1 MEMKRRLLLVVII
14 MIGLLMS
21 PHAQATQ
28 EQQRLTPATVVRVID
43 GDTIEAV
50 GPDGARNRVR
60 LIGLDCPELGHE
72 KPCVRH
78 YAFAAAE
85 FTRAQLEGR
94 GVWLEADVDKFDIYN
109 RQLAYVWT
117 TPPTSLAEDEI
128 RECMFNAILLLEGYA
143 LTYTVP
149 PNVKYADTF
158 ARFQHEAMEAG
169 RGLWGPLA
177 EVIHTIVYVTLTGK
191 KYHADGCRYLAQSRI
206 PMSLAEALW
215 RWYGPCTVCKPV
227 FWMPTGVPCE

>member
-1 MEMKRRLLLVVII
+1 M
-14 MIGLLMS
+14 
-21 PHAQATQ
+21 
-28 EQQRLTPATVVRVID
+28 

-50 GPDGARNRVR
+50 GPDGARYRVR

-72 KPCVRH
+72 KPCARH
-78 YAFAAAE
+78 YAFA
-85 FTRAQLEGR
+85 Q
-94 GVWLEADVDKFDIYN
+94 
-109 RQLAYVWT
+109 
-117 TPPTSLAEDEI
+117 
-128 RECMFNAILLLEGYA
+128 
-143 LTYTVP
+143 
-149 PNVKYADTF
+149 
-158 ARFQHEAMEAG
+158 FQHEAMEAG

>member
-21 PHAQATQ
+21 PPHAQATQ
-28 EQQRLTPATVVRVID
+28 EQHASDPATVVRVID

-94 GVWLEADVDKFDIYN
+94 GG
-109 RQLAYVWT
+109 LA
-117 TPPTSLAEDEI
+117 
-128 RECMFNAILLLEGYA
+128 RG
-143 LTYTVP
+143 
-149 PNVKYADTF
+149 
-158 ARFQHEAMEAG
+158 G
-169 RGLWGPLA
+169 RGQ
-177 EVIHTIVYVTLTGK
+177 V
-191 KYHADGCRYLAQSRI
+191 
-206 PMSLAEALW
+206 
-215 RWYGPCTVCKPV
+215 
-227 FWMPTGVPCE
+227 

>member
-1 MEMKRRLLLVVII
+1 MKRRLLLVVII

-50 GPDGARNRVR
+50 GPD
-60 LIGLDCPELGHE
+60 
-72 KPCVRH
+72 
-78 YAFAAAE
+78 
-85 FTRAQLEGR
+85 
-94 GVWLEADVDKFDIYN
+94 VDKFDIYR
-109 RQLAYVWT
+109 RQPAYVWI

-128 RECMFNAILLLEGYA
+128 RECMFNAMLLLEGYA